1 MLKSTSYNN
10 SDIRVIVATD
20 VATQAPSTAL
30 APCVEATDMRE
41 RATASPAYYECPPL
55 TRLRRRWSVFDDP
68 RTGTAEMRAQLRC
81 GHCSRCDE
89 ARTTG
94 TAQTRGASH
103 RGWTEQ
109 RARKAPSPRIKP
121 NTAPP
126 QPHLQQLILGP
137 WQPAACSLGT
147 RPAPSAR
154 GRPAGSRRK
163 SAAPHCGGRSDCGGR
178 VAVRSVGS
186 HSACGRRG
194 RGCFMYTAASG
205 TSCFTGTAA
214 SGTAVHERRLSVGAQ
229 GQRGRGRPSAAAT
242 LAAHRGA
249 ESGAHRGQGPPPL
262 LPLDEDACEA
272 SPVRACSAAPQHL
285 AEVQRQHAAGLRRRV
300 GAEGGAEA
308 EEELAVG
315 EAGVEGEGL
324 DEGEGAVLEPEA
336 QLGHL
341 RRSPPPRRFRHLAR
355 RASVK
360 RRARVPGR
368 PKSEGFASPNDRPP
382 STRGRRQTAQAIDG
396 TWF

>member
-1 MLKSTSYNN
+1 MLHGY
-10 SDIRVIVATD
+10 
-20 VATQAPSTAL
+20 
-30 APCVEATDMRE
+30 
-41 RATASPAYYECPPL
+41 
-55 TRLRRRWSVFDDP
+55 
-68 RTGTAEMRAQLRC
+68 
-81 GHCSRCDE
+81 
-89 ARTTG
+89 
-94 TAQTRGASH
+94 
-103 RGWTEQ
+103 
-109 RARKAPSPRIKP
+109 
-121 NTAPP
+121 
-126 QPHLQQLILGP
+126 
-137 WQPAACSLGT
+137 
-147 RPAPSAR
+147 
-154 GRPAGSRRK
+154 
-163 SAAPHCGGRSDCGGR
+163 
-178 VAVRSVGS
+178 
-186 HSACGRRG
+186 
-194 RGCFMYTAASG
+194 
-205 TSCFTGTAA
+205 SCFTGT
-214 SGTAVHERRLSVGAQ
+214 SVHKRRLSVGAQ

-249 ESGAHRGQGPPPL
+249 ESGAQRGRPRPPSPPL
-262 LPLDEDACEA
+262 HLDEDACEA

-285 AEVQRQHAAGLRRRV
+285 AEVQRQRAAGLRRRV

>member
-81 GHCSRCDE
+81 GHCHCGRCDE

-194 RGCFMYTAASG
+194 RGCLMLHGY
-205 TSCFTGTAA
+205 SCFTGT
-214 SGTAVHERRLSVGAQ
+214 SVHKRRLSVGAQ

-249 ESGAHRGQGPPPL
+249 ESGAQRGRPRPPSPPL
-262 LPLDEDACEA
+262 HLDEDACEA

-285 AEVQRQHAAGLRRRV
+285 AEVQRQRAAGLRRRV